1 MNELLGIDLVMKWIA
16 RQRVCTLP
24 SVGDNCIGIFCVC
37 VELRQ
42 VETAHTM
49 SCGLPLF
56 LVVVHQTFH
65 IWRCILVRYFFHWKS
80 PRFQYTMKIRIET
93 IHCTKCF
100 LVVLVLKTL
109 FEHWHDQHIL
119 VINMYN
125 QTLLSWTRLDCGKK
139 TPRYIRG

>member
-1 MNELLGIDLVMKWIA
+1 MNELLGIDQVIKWIA
-16 RQRVCTLP
+16 RRRVCTLP

-65 IWRCILVRYFFHWKS
+65 TWHCILVHYFFHWKS
-80 PRFQYTMKIRIET
+80 PRFQYTIKIRIDT
-93 IHCTKCF
+93 MHCTKC
-100 LVVLVLKTL
+100 VLVYVPMLKTL
-109 FEHWHDQHIL
+109 FKHWHDQHIL
-119 VINMYN
+119 VIDTDVQSNFVILN
-125 QTLLSWTRLDCGKK
+125 LSRLW
-139 TPRYIRG
+139 